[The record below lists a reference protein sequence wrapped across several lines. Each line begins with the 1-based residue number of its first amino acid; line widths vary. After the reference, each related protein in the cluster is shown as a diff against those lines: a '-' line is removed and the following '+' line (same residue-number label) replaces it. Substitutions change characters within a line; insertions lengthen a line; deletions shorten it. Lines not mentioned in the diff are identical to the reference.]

1 MGKTDTEKEVLQACE
16 AHLRALQPVK
26 RVKST
31 YRMVNRGRSELDAHL
46 VLDTEVGRLT
56 YFYEIKRGLSLPRL
70 EHLIF
75 QIFQLQRLSKDAK
88 ARPLLLTD
96 YIPPRLAQRLVEAG
110 VNFVDET
117 GNVYI
122 DSPGKLYIRVQG
134 ARPKRLP
141 ESKVGRL
148 SQPSGLQVVFIFL
161 AEPRAV
167 SMSYR
172 ELAKASGVALGSV
185 AQVVK
190 ELKKK
195 GYLEQRGRD
204 EWLLTRKRELF
215 DFWLGGYGDILRP
228 KLVVG
233 RFQPPERDLE
243 QTLTKVHKEAE
254 AARISFAV
262 TGGFAADLLTHHFRG
277 DQLGLFVSEWPADLM
292 GRLRWLPS
300 RQGPVTLLRQ
310 FSPYVVFTHKAPSQM
325 PVAHPLLV
333 YAELVFQGRE
343 RELETAKLIYD
354 RYLASLIDGD

>member
-1 MGKTDTEKEVLQACE
+1 MKKADTDKEVLQACE

-26 RVKST
+26 KVKST
-31 YRMVNRGRSELDAHL
+31 HRMVHRDRSELDVQL
-46 VLDTEVGRLT
+46 VLDTEVGPLT

-75 QIFQLQRLSKDAK
+75 QLQRVSKDAE

-110 VNFVDET
+110 VNFVDEA

-122 DSPGKLYIRVQG
+122 DWPGKLYIRVQG
-134 ARPKRLP
+134 ARPKRLA
-141 ESKVGRL
+141 EAKIGRL
-148 SQPSGLQVVFIFL
+148 SQPSGLQVVFVFL

-185 AQVVK
+185 AQVVQ
-190 ELKKK
+190 EMKKK
-195 GYLEQRGRD
+195 GYLEQRGHD
-204 EWLLTRKRELF
+204 EWLLIRKRELF
-215 DFWLGGYGDILRP
+215 DFWLGGYGDVLRP

-233 RFQPPERDLE
+233 RFQPPELDLD
-243 QTLTKVHKEAE
+243 QTLVKLQKEAE

-262 TGGFAADLLTHHFRG
+262 TGGLAADLLTRHFRG
-277 DQLGLFVSEWPADLM
+277 DQLEFFVSEWPAELTR
-292 GRLRWLPS
+292 RLRWLPS
-300 RQGPVTLLRQ
+300 QQGPVTVLRQ
-310 FSPYVVFTHKAPSQM
+310 FSHLVFFAVKEPVNF

-333 YAELVFQGRE
+333 YAELVFQGRD
-343 RELETAKLIYD
+343 RELEAAKLLYN
-354 RYLASLIDGD
+354 RYLTSLANAH